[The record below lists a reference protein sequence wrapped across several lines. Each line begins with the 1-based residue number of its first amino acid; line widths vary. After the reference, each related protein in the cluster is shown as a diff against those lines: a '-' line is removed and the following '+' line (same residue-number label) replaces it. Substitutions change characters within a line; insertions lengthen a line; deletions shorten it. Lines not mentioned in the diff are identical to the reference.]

1 MRAFPNPKDL
11 VQGTGLAP
19 SSHLQK
25 VLLSE
30 LERISELPSVVDFE
44 REPLSANEPGLFESA
59 LRESHSREGCGIIA
73 EYKQG
78 SPSLGPFAA
87 GTSLREQLISYQEG
101 GAACFSILTEPRYF
115 LGSSQHLAQAV
126 ELGVPGL
133 YKGFVIS
140 ERHLF
145 DAAISGA
152 KAVLLIARV
161 LKESTPIFAEAARAL
176 GLEPLVELH
185 DLTEIP
191 TAQASKAR
199 LVGINARDLS
209 TFTLGAPS
217 AAPLRKAF
225 PKAVL
230 IRESGLATP
239 EDAVEVF
246 AAGFDAVLIGEALMR
261 SADPKGFLERV
272 LSGAKAR
279 AAS

>member
-1 MRAFPNPKDL
+1 MRAFPNPVDL
-11 VQGTGLAP
+11 VRGTGLAP

-30 LERISELPSVVDFE
+30 LERIRELPSAVDFE
-44 REPLSANEPGLFESA
+44 REPLSANEPGPFESA
-59 LRESHSREGCGIIA
+59 LRESQRREGGGIIA

-87 GTSLREQLISYQEG
+87 GTPLRKQLISYQEG

-126 ELGVPGL
+126 ELGVPSL

-140 ERHLF
+140 EGHLF
-145 DAAISGA
+145 DAAASGA

-161 LKESTPIFAEAARAL
+161 LKEHSAIFAEAARAL

-225 PKAVL
+225 PNALL

-261 SADPKGFLERV
+261 SANPKGFLERV
-272 LSGAKAR
+272 LAGAKAR